1 MLIPPVPLIKR
12 RASTIEPDPPST
24 TLRLPHDK
32 RGAAFTVVVNTCVA
46 ILANVPV
53 NASPAVIEPNLPSIV
68 EAAVAAGGYAALL
81 IEETVRFGVLR

>member
-1 MLIPPVPLIKR
+1 M
-12 RASTIEPDPPST
+12 
-24 TLRLPHDK
+24 RLPHDK

-53 NASPAVIEPNLPSIV
+53 RAKGGVVIEPNLPSIV